1 MKGRLYRAAS
11 VCSGVANVGALGG
24 MWPRRNPE
32 RQEGGGNGSRAS
44 ARLALP
50 FLPCGSFYGEA
61 PLQEPLSLSARKECK
76 EPTTRTTKS
85 KVCGVKTAHSG
96 SERCGFNYLA
106 KPLTLF
112 KVPAQA
118 LCNHIWIMLHLGL
131 LCCNRKDGC
140 AFALPFCVLE
150 DAKKKMWQKC
160 FLKNLP
166 LMTNQ
171 KPNYKVGF
179 QIKAT
184 ACLQSIIQSQA
195 VSETCLGGEG
205 FRGTC
210 TCTAADADF
219 TTSCSIIQHIVLR
232 AAGEL
237 ARRCGRSRHRAVGSC
252 GFGSP
257 LRE

>member
-44 ARLALP
+44 AWLALP

-61 PLQEPLSLSARKECK
+61 PLQEHLSLSARKECR

-131 LCCNRKDGC
+131 LCCRKDGC

-150 DAKKKMWQKC
+150 GTQKNVAKMLFKEFASDDKP
-160 FLKNLP
+160 KN
-166 LMTNQ
+166 
-171 KPNYKVGF
+171 K
-179 QIKAT
+179 
-184 ACLQSIIQSQA
+184 LQSWFSN
-195 VSETCLGGEG
+195 
-205 FRGTC
+205 
-210 TCTAADADF
+210 
-219 TTSCSIIQHIVLR
+219 
-232 AAGEL
+232 
-237 ARRCGRSRHRAVGSC
+237 
-252 GFGSP
+252 
-257 LRE
+257 